1 MIKVK
6 TKNGRVATSMKGTLP
21 EILADTCLILRGI
34 RDALEKKD
42 ADIAKEYERALTQQ
56 FAEGLVFCSM
66 DEIRSHIAD
75 KLMDQLRQLVEDHGK
90 KPEAAEA
97 PETTEEEHEAE

>member
-21 EILADTCLILRGI
+21 EILADTCLILRVI

-56 FAEGLVFCSM
+56 FAEGLVFCSR
-66 DEIRSHIAD
+66 DELRSRIVD
-75 KLMDQLRQLVEDHGK
+75 KIIDQRRQLVENHGER
-90 KPEAAEA
+90 PEAAEA
-97 PETTEEEHEAE
+97 PETTGEEHEAE